1 MTRVAVTGA
10 SGFLGGALIGAL
22 RTRGVSVRALA
33 RNPAAI
39 ATFGVDIVKGDLDD
53 DEALDAL
60 ADGADAF
67 IHLAGVTHARDD
79 AEYARVNIDGAA
91 RAAAAA
97 MRRGARFAHAS
108 SISARAP
115 ALSPYAASKRASE
128 EAVARA
134 GSAGS
139 WIALRLPA
147 IYGPRDRAT
156 LPYFRLVARGLALEP
171 ATARPARASL
181 LFVDDAAEAMVAAA
195 LDTAAT
201 GVFDVGDESP
211 GGREWRD
218 IGAAL
223 AEAMGVEARA
233 IRAPRAIVAAAH
245 IAQRAA
251 DRALRRAPTA
261 RSGQVNEFFHD
272 DWSAGEPSF
281 ARIAPWRPRTALN
294 EGFAKTLSW
303 YQEHGL
309 LPRRGPTVTS
319 GG

>member
-1 MTRVAVTGA
+1 VTRVALTGA
-10 SGFLGGALIGAL
+10 SGFLGGALVNAL
-22 RTRGVSVRALA
+22 RARGASVRALV
-33 RNPAAI
+33 RNPSAI
-39 ATFGVDIVKGDLDD
+39 ADADVEIVKGDLDD
-53 DEALDAL
+53 PAAL
-60 ADGADAF
+60 AMLAEGAEAF
-67 IHLAGVTHARDD
+67 IHLAGVTHARDESD
-79 AEYARVNIDGAA
+79 YVRVNVGGAA
-91 RAAAAA
+91 RAAEAAA
-97 MRRGARFAHAS
+97 RHGARFAHAS

-134 GSAGS
+134 CAEGS

-181 LFVDDAAEAMVAAA
+181 LYVDDAAEAMATAA
-195 LDTAAT
+195 LDTRIV
-201 GVFDVGDESP
+201 GVFEVGDDTT
-211 GGREWRD
+211 GGREWRE

-223 AEAMGVEARA
+223 ASAMGIEARA

-245 IAQRAA
+245 LAQRAA
-251 DRALRRAPTA
+251 DRALRRTPSA

-281 ARIAPWRPRTALN
+281 ARIAPWRPRTALH

-309 LPRRGPTVTS
+309 LPQRRPAGPA